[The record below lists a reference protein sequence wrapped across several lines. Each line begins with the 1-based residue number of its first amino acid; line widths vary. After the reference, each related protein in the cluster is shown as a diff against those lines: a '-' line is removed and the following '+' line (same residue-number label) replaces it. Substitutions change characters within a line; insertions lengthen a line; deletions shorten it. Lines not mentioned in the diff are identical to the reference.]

1 MYSSN
6 SAQLIQNI
14 LSNPVLANQCIDYIE
29 NIKPKLSLLLTKIPI
44 LEELDNKLNNTQEEL
59 QNLPDNEY
67 KELLIKLKLKYNNL
81 KKEYKTVQTENN
93 ILQSNLLNKN
103 STKCIECSNKDNL
116 IFKYQEESNKSC
128 EECNKKNDI
137 IKQFTLHI
145 NKPCSLCEEKDI
157 QIHKLFKKNDKIC
170 KEKDDQINELKSR
183 CQILEKQAIDSA
195 NELAR
200 LQSLDMIS
208 SEQSIDFPIPSKKLD
223 IPNDSVPSK
232 KLDIVVPLDKSEIP
246 KKSIPVQNLNV
257 SASTNQNVLQQLKEQ
272 FGNFVKI
279 NNSN

>member
-14 LSNPVLANQCIDYIE
+14 LSNPVLANQCVDYIQ
-29 NIKPKLSLLLTKIPI
+29 NIKPKLSILLTKIPI
-44 LEELDNKLNNTQEEL
+44 LEELENKLSKQEEL
-59 QNLPDNEY
+59 SKSSELDKPDNEY
-67 KELLIKLKLKYNNL
+67 KELLIKLKLKYENL
-81 KKEYKTVQTENN
+81 KKEYKTVQNQNN
-93 ILQSNLLNKN
+93 ILQYNLSNNN
-103 STKCIECSNKDNL
+103 SKE
-116 IFKYQEESNKSC
+116 QAC

-145 NKPCSLCEEKDI
+145 NKPCHLCEEKDR
-157 QIHKLFKKNDKIC
+157 QIHKLFQKNDKIC

-183 CQILEKQAIDSA
+183 CIILQKQAFDSA

-200 LQSLDMIS
+200 LQSLNTS
-208 SEQSIDFPIPSKKLD
+208 QVEQKINTPEPEQNIEPTKQKIDTVEPVQKINAPEVKQKIDTVEPAEKLD
-223 IPNDSVPSK
+223 NP
-232 KLDIVVPLDKSEIP
+232 E
-246 KKSIPVQNLNV
+246 QNLNT
-257 SASTNQNVLQQLKEQ
+257 SNKNVLEQLKEQ